1 LALRTQ
7 RGDFFFYQPQE
18 QYMMTTIVRFLWSFA
33 LAGGLTLAQAADP
46 KDAADPAVKKSE
58 AGICHDKTSPS
69 YGNTK
74 KFTAF
79 KTLDECVKSGGTLP
93 AKTATAAEPVVKK
106 SDSGICHDKTSASYE
121 RTKKFTE
128 FKTLGECVK
137 SGGKLPGAK

>member
-1 LALRTQ
+1 
-7 RGDFFFYQPQE
+7 
-18 QYMMTTIVRFLWSFA
+18 MMTTIVRFLWSFA

-46 KDAADPAVKKSE
+46 KDAADPAVKKSD

-93 AKTATAAEPVVKK
+93 AKTVAAAEPVVKK
-106 SDSGICHDKTSASYE
+106 SDSGICHDKTSPSYE

-128 FKTLGECVK
+128 FKTLDECVK

>member
-1 LALRTQ
+1 
-7 RGDFFFYQPQE
+7 
-18 QYMMTTIVRFLWSFA
+18 MMTTIVRFLWSFA

-46 KDAADPAVKKSE
+46 KDAVDPAVKKSD

-93 AKTATAAEPVVKK
+93 AKTAAAAEPVVKK

-128 FKTLGECVK
+128 FKTLDECVK